1 MSFRRII
8 LCAFIAIVVSM
19 VLTATPAQA
28 QGDFVRGDVNCDNV
42 VDGSDTTKLIFHL
55 FMGSTI
61 YCTDAAD
68 VNDDGQVSIVDLVA
82 LADFLWNTG
91 PPPPAPYPNCGQDP
105 TPDDLGCDSSC
116 CTAVWECPITMTGDC
131 NEDDL
136 INSTDLIRMVNFV
149 FKGGTEPLPCVGGA
163 DVNCSASVT
172 SSDIVWLVNYVF
184 KGGTPPCDV
193 CTLMPD
199 TWSCP

>member
-1 MSFRRII
+1 
-8 LCAFIAIVVSM
+8 VVSV

-28 QGDFVRGDVNCDNV
+28 QDNFIRGDVNCDSLVN
-42 VDGSDTTKLIFHL
+42 GSDTTKLIFHL
-55 FMGSTI
+55 FMGLPI
-61 YCTDAAD
+61 NCTDAAD

-82 LADFLWNTG
+82 LADFLWSTG
-91 PPPPAPYPNCGQDP
+91 PQPPLPYPNCGQDP
-105 TPDDLGCDSSC
+105 TADGLGCITSC
-116 CTAVWECPITMTGDC
+116 CTPTWECPIVMTGDC

-136 INSTDLIRMVNFV
+136 INSTDLIYMVKFV
-149 FKGGTEPLPCVGGA
+149 FKGGAEPLPCIGGA

-184 KGGTPPCDV
+184 KSGTPPCDV

-199 TWSCP
+199 TWSYP